1 MARSYQQDLRERV
14 IDAVISGSMSCR
26 GAAERFGVSES
37 SAIRWVRHYRQTG
50 LRTPIGTGG
59 HRPSTL
65 LPHRGFIAAQI
76 ADKSDITLAALC
88 QRLLDAHGVRSDTGS
103 MSRFLRREGL
113 TVKKRRSSPA
123 SRTARTSAGVGHS
136 GANTRAGSTPRAWSS
151 STRPGPRPT

>member
-14 IDAVISGSMSCR
+14 IDAVLRDGMSCR
-26 GAAERFGVSES
+26 GAADRFGVSES
-37 SAIRWVRHYRQTG
+37 SAIRWVRHCRETG

-76 ADKSDITLAALC
+76 EDKSDITLAALC
-88 QRLLDAHGVRSDTGS
+88 QRLAEACGVRSDTGT

-113 TVKKRRSSPA
+113 TLKKRRLSPA
-123 SRTARTSAGVGHS
+123 SRIVQT
-136 GANTRAGSTPRAWSS
+136 
-151 STRPGPRPT
+151 